1 MHCCCCLITGSSLT
15 LCNPMVCSPP
25 GSSVHGI
32 SQARIMDTISIS
44 RGSSQPKNWTHISCI
59 RRWIL
64 YHWITREVPVKGIVQ
79 CVWRKVCPDVTNTSL
94 KRQNTSITPEISLYH
109 FLVNSPLP
117 TPPLLFNTILISITL
132 ASISPA
138 PALNLV
144 PGRQLKKRFK
154 STKWIMS

>member
-1 MHCCCCLITGSSLT
+1 
-15 LCNPMVCSPP
+15 MVCSPP

-32 SQARIMDTISIS
+32 SQARIMDLVTISIFK
-44 RGSSQPKNWTHISCI
+44 GSSQPKNWTHISCI

-64 YHWITREVPVKGIVQ
+64 YHWTTREVPVKCIVQ
-79 CVWRKVCPDVTNTSL
+79 CVWRKVCPGVTNTSL
-94 KRQNTSITPEISLYH
+94 KRQNISITPEISLCH
-109 FLVNSPLP
+109 FLVNSPP
-117 TPPLLFNTILISITL
+117 PSPPLLSNTILISMTL

-144 PGRQLKKRFK
+144 PSRQLKKHFK